1 MADEPSLGEVNR
13 NVTAL
18 RAELQSMRG
27 ELVRT
32 DVYLA
37 NRLADDVRI
46 KATETLLSDNTAT
59 LRAELKSIQDNSAAM
74 RRLVIGALVSAGFA
88 IVGQIVVALVLA
100 AMINK

>member
-18 RAELQSMRG
+18 RTELQAMRG

-59 LRAELKSIQDNSAAM
+59 LRAELRTIQENSTAM

-88 IVGQIVVALVLA
+88 IAGQIVVALILTSIV
-100 AMINK
+100 NR